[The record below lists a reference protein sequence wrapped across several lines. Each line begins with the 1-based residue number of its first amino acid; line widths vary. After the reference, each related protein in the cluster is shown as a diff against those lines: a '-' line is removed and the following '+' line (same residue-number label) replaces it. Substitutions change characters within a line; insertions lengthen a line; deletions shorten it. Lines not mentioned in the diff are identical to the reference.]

1 MSWKSTVDEITA
13 IKGQLYGRII
23 SELLSFYCSYL
34 IEAVVASDKR
44 GHLHH
49 AQFEPV

>member
-13 IKGQLYGRII
+13 IKGQQFGDNPPVK
-23 SELLSFYCSYL
+23 LSFYCSYL